1 MLVRLNKSYS
11 NNFLALLPTLQ
22 RPSAATRRSAREPQY
37 PRSSQSSLVVPHL
50 VALAAT
56 VLSLI
61 ALAAVAATTAD
72 LILVPTPDLIQAPT
86 LAPIPAPTLVLTL
99 VLIPDPTLAQ
109 TLAQTPVLKMAPR
122 VETALAHLP
131 TETSPL
137 ELLEHQLPAHLLL
150 QLVLQTSPH
159 PSRC

>member
-1 MLVRLNKSYS
+1 MTYT
-11 NNFLALLPTLQ
+11 NNFIALLLTPQ

-37 PRSSQSSLVVPHL
+37 PKSSQSSLVVPHL

-56 VLSLI
+56 VLSLT
-61 ALAAVAATTAD
+61 ALAAVAVTTAD
-72 LILVPTPDLIQAPT
+72 LILVPTLVPTLVLIQALT
-86 LAPIPAPTLVLTL
+86 LAPTLVLTL
-99 VLIPDPTLAQ
+99 ALIPVLTLAQ
-109 TLAQTPVLKMAPR
+109 TLVQTPVLKMALR

-131 TETSPL
+131 METSPL

>member
-1 MLVRLNKSYS
+1 
-11 NNFLALLPTLQ
+11 
-22 RPSAATRRSAREPQY
+22 
-37 PRSSQSSLVVPHL
+37 VVPHL

-61 ALAAVAATTAD
+61 ALAAVAVTTAD
-72 LILVPTPDLIQAPT
+72 LTLVPTPVLIPALT
-86 LAPIPAPTLVLTL
+86 LAPIPAPTPVLTP

-109 TLAQTPVLKMAPR
+109 TLAQTLALKMALKMAPR

-131 TETSPL
+131 TETLPL
-137 ELLEHQLPAHLLL
+137 ELLERQLPAHLLL
-150 QLVLQTSPH
+150 QLALQTSPH

>member
-1 MLVRLNKSYS
+1 MTYT
-11 NNFLALLPTLQ
+11 NNFIALLPTPQ

-37 PRSSQSSLVVPHL
+37 PKSSQSSLVVPHL

-56 VLSLI
+56 VLSLT
-61 ALAAVAATTAD
+61 ALAAVAVTTAD
-72 LILVPTPDLIQAPT
+72 LILVPTLVLIQALT
-86 LAPIPAPTLVLTL
+86 LAPTPAPTLVLTL
-99 VLIPDPTLAQ
+99 ALIPVLTLAQ
-109 TLAQTPVLKMAPR
+109 TLVQTPVLKMALR
-122 VETALAHLP
+122 VEMALAHLP
-131 TETSPL
+131 METSPL

>member
-1 MLVRLNKSYS
+1 MTYT
-11 NNFLALLPTLQ
+11 NNFIALLLTPQ

-37 PRSSQSSLVVPHL
+37 PKSSQSSLVVPHL

-56 VLSLI
+56 VLSLT
-61 ALAAVAATTAD
+61 ALAAVAVTTAD
-72 LILVPTPDLIQAPT
+72 LILVPTPVLIQALT
-86 LAPIPAPTLVLTL
+86 PAPTLVPIPAPAP
-99 VLIPDPTLAQ
+99 VL
-109 TLAQTPVLKMAPR
+109 TPVLKMALR

-131 TETSPL
+131 METSPL